1 MYSTVLMTIFSLLN
15 FRSGGGKRKQKSK
28 IRQSFMEEVCFNVN
42 YLFEYNIKN
51 PGGAGCCEVFPC
63 YR

>member
-28 IRQSFMEEVCFNVN
+28 IRQSFMEEVCFNDKNVV
-42 YLFEYNIKN
+42 EYNLKN
-51 PGGAGCCEVFPC
+51 PGSAGCCGVSPC